1 MPPGPPS
8 QERAHRRSVRLM
20 PDEQGFKPTTTVPA
34 VVIDLLLVALPPEL
48 KRMAAPLARQVLAR
62 HNVTPHSGKSWGEV
76 TDMEANAIARE
87 CGLVAKDV
95 IAQASARDRRQSGTA
110 SHRRAKARRD

>member
-1 MPPGPPS
+1 
-8 QERAHRRSVRLM
+8 M

>member
-1 MPPGPPS
+1 MPVGPPS
-8 QERAHRRSVRLM
+8 QERAHARSLRLM
-20 PDEQGFKPTTTVPA
+20 PDEQGFKPTTPVPA

-62 HNVTPHSGKSWGEV
+62 HNVTPHSVKCWGDV

-95 IAQASARDRRQSGTA
+95 IAQAIARDRRQGATA
-110 SHRRAKARRD
+110 SHRRGKPRRG